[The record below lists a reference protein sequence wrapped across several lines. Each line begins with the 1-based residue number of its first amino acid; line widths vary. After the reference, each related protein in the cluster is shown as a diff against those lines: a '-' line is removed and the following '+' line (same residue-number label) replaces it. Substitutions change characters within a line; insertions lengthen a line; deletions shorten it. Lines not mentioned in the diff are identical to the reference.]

1 MLIHNVVIKCKMQS
15 SKPPREFHNLFNCIN
30 VCLVEII
37 SEKCK
42 KCKLVASSYL
52 FLLIGAQLEKL
63 QFSGYVL
70 LWKRKIPFWT
80 LFRFVSFPKCGGNR
94 IVFFFR
100 LRTLVSGYKMFFLS
114 LSDGTSL
121 GYISGQGSDPPLPNA
136 SAGLVETC
144 DFLAALAPNRKKT
157 SLEFDKQSTYSVCV
171 STSSSEGRGPY
182 RSGFSLPHIFVYVGW
197 FGCLLTSAIAAL
209 FTIWYGVR

>member
-1 MLIHNVVIKCKMQS
+1 MFCFGS
-15 SKPPREFHNLFNCIN
+15 GRFHFGL
-30 VCLVEII
+30 
-37 SEKCK
+37 
-42 KCKLVASSYL
+42 Y
-52 FLLIGAQLEKL
+52 
-63 QFSGYVL
+63 
-70 LWKRKIPFWT
+70 
-80 LFRFVSFPKCGGNR
+80 FVSFPFQNVVGT
-94 IVFFFR
+94 VLSFFCR

-209 FTIWYGVR
+209 FTIWYGVRWVGCLVKNWSVTYVFFFVWIVLPFERVVCKLHRDYRKVASSIRFRGLLACSN